1 MLATDYPL
9 LDVFWTMLWFFLF
22 FLWIWLL
29 VMIFADIFR
38 SHDLSGGAKALWVV
52 FVIFLPFLGVLL
64 YLIFRGGKMQERNVR
79 QAQQDDAAFAQ
90 LRAGR
95 GGDLEHRGRAHP
107 AGRSPGPGRPHGR
120 RVSAAEGRHPRL
132 ELIRLDEVRR
142 ADRTR

>member
-1 MLATDYPL
+1 MIEVLATDYPL

-79 QAQQDDAAFAQ
+79 QAQQDDAA
-90 LRAGR
+90 LRSYVRDAAGTSSTADELTR
-95 GGDLEHRGRAHP
+95 L
-107 AGRSPGPGRPHGR
+107 
-120 RVSAAEGRHPRL
+120 AALRDQGVLTDAEFQQQKAAILGSN
-132 ELIRLDEVRR
+132 
-142 ADRTR
+142 

>member
-1 MLATDYPL
+1 VIDVLATDYPL

-29 VMIFADIFR
+29 VMIFGDIFR

-79 QAQQDDAAFAQ
+79 QAQQDDAAFRGYVRDAAGTTSTADELTRLAA
-90 LRAGR
+90 LRDQGVIT
-95 GGDLEHRGRAHP
+95 D
-107 AGRSPGPGRPHGR
+107 
-120 RVSAAEGRHPRL
+120 AEFQQQKVALLGSS
-132 ELIRLDEVRR
+132 
-142 ADRTR
+142 